1 MKKSGSTIN
10 RVVFT
15 LLFLFAAGIILMGY
29 DQFAGTGSARNPDL
43 TTWLP
48 KKEIVQLMR
57 FHGTG
62 ALKITQDEVYI
73 RRNSKW
79 IPVLK
84 RGQV

>member
-1 MKKSGSTIN
+1 MKKTGSTIN

-15 LLFLFAAGIILMGY
+15 LLFLLAVGIFLMGFN
-29 DQFAGTGSARNPDL
+29 QFAGARSARNLDL

-57 FHGTG
+57 FHGTE
-62 ALKITQDEVYI
+62 ALKITEDEVYI
-73 RRNSKW
+73 RRGSKW

-84 RGQV
+84 RGQG